1 MNLFRITLVILTS
14 TAYIAHSFDLDPSV
28 DDSIHFEKPSLEERA
43 LGDIP
48 NPFIW
53 RPDSHHLLA
62 LTRNWV
68 RKPHKAG
75 DKPVENPGISPNNWR
90 HAVYAASDKITR
102 LQQQA
107 HASLTDRIPGSHFQ
121 YEESVFQSRGP
132 LREIRFE
139 IDGVPLFELEYG
151 RVNMI
156 LYGLLE
162 YEKIWIKP
170 SKNDQVKMCN
180 FKMYWS
186 ISPQYLVAHG
196 RAIITVQ
203 TPSQLRQENPATAV
217 VATS

>member
-1 MNLFRITLVILTS
+1 MHLFRIALVILAS
-14 TAYIAHSFDLDPSV
+14 TTYIAHSFDPSA
-28 DDSIHFEKPSLEERA
+28 DDSIDLEKPPLEERA

-62 LTRNWV
+62 FTRNWV

-90 HAVYAASDKITR
+90 HAVYAASDKIAR

-121 YEESVFQSRGP
+121 YEETAFQSRGP

-139 IDGVPLFELEYG
+139 IHGVPLFQLEYG

-180 FKMYWS
+180 FTMYWS

-203 TPSQLRQENPATAV
+203 TPSQLRQETSATAV
-217 VATS
+217 VAASR